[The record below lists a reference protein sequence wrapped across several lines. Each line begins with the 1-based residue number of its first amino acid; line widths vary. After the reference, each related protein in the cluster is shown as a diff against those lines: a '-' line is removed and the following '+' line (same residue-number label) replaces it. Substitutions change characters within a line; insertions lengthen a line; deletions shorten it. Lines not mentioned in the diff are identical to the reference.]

1 MTEREFHGEAENKK
15 RYEDGSDLRLDV
27 IYDESSPTQPT
38 VSPQTT
44 VYTWGIH
51 ARLMA
56 QPDNRRQNVTENF
69 DYTRA
74 TYESMSHV
82 SMVLSTLDGL
92 K

>member
-44 VYTWGIH
+44 VYT
-51 ARLMA
+51 
-56 QPDNRRQNVTENF
+56 
-69 DYTRA
+69 
-74 TYESMSHV
+74 
-82 SMVLSTLDGL
+82 
-92 K
+92 